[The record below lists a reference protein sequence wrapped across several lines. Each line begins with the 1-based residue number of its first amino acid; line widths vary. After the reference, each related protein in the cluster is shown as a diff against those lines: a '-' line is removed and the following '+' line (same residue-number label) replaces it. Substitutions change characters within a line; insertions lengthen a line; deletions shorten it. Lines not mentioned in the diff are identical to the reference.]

1 MKNLKLIYL
10 MNLALF
16 VQFLLVG
23 GSGLLMYFH
32 YQVGGYLLRFIHDQ
46 VGILMLVFFVAHIVL
61 NWKWIVSTT
70 KKFSNKGKRIK
81 ENYIMN
87 LALFV
92 QFLLVGGSG
101 LLMYFH
107 YQVGGYLLR
116 SIHDQVGILILVFF
130 VAHIVLNWR
139 WIVGT
144 TAKLFV
150 KGKKM
155 KENEIII
162 KDCVSMN

>member
-61 NWKWIVSTT
+61 NW
-70 KKFSNKGKRIK
+70 
-81 ENYIMN
+81 
-87 LALFV
+87 
-92 QFLLVGGSG
+92 
-101 LLMYFH
+101 
-107 YQVGGYLLR
+107 
-116 SIHDQVGILILVFF
+116 
-130 VAHIVLNWR
+130 R

-144 TAKLFV
+144 TEKLFI

-162 KDCVSMN
+162 KDYVSMN